1 MAVRPIFQQEQG
13 PRLSAEAMGLVMAR
27 MQKPPLD
34 GLKRQLART
43 RERPGPPR
51 DSFVRETYTL
61 PRPEARVKAREWFDQ
76 YPKAAYWTSVESWR
90 LLPDGSVEFTMR
102 RLPSAD

>member
-1 MAVRPIFQQEQG
+1 
-13 PRLSAEAMGLVMAR
+13 MGLVMAHT
-27 MQKPPLD
+27 QKPPLD
-34 GLKRQLART
+34 GLKRQLARK
-43 RERPGPPR
+43 RVRPGPPR
-51 DSFVRETYTL
+51 DTFVRETYTL
-61 PRPEARVKAREWFDQ
+61 PRPEARVKAREWFDR